1 VRVTEI
7 SVRRLKS
14 LSNFSNIAVEL
25 RADVSPNDN
34 LDDVFEVLLQ
44 QCNKLIEAAPEIESR
59 DTLLKE
65 IEKLKAEVRDELV
78 RYEEAVETYRKVKDE
93 IRMMRVDIEAELE
106 ELKNKIGEKKTL
118 IAKIKEKI
126 RE

>member
-25 RADVSPNDN
+25 KADVSPNDN

-44 QCNKLIEAAPEIESR
+44 QCNKLIEVTPEIESR
-59 DTLLKE
+59 DALLKE

-78 RYEEAVETYRKVKDE
+78 RYEEAVKSYEKIRDE
-93 IRMMRVDIEAELE
+93 IRMMRIDIEAELE